1 MNTTRG
7 CGCKGYRSCLI
18 CEKELGIVNE
28 EIGQRMLDNFPVK
41 MDYCIDCDRAFPHV
55 DGSQRPSLSS
65 SSVVCPGICR
75 DQGRE
80 VIRGIK
86 VIRDFVTSDEES
98 ELMLSLDSLD
108 WDTSQSGRRKQ
119 NFGPRAN
126 FKKRKAKVGQKF
138 RGFPQGTEFVQRRFE
153 RVPLLAGYQTVE
165 QCSIEYRPETGAGID
180 PHIDDCWI
188 WGERIVQLNIQS
200 DCVLTLFPYPGDKSK
215 YNLSDVDGYPAVVSQ
230 RQEEKVAFNPL
241 GPDFK
246 VAEGEQPPP
255 YEFSSNLQTDTCVR
269 VPLPR
274 RSLLVMY
281 GEARY
286 QWEHCVLRSDVTSR
300 RVIIAYRE
308 LTPPYLPGGSEETT
322 GAEIIHQAKQFW

>member
-7 CGCKGYRSCLI
+7 CGCKGYRSCLL
-18 CEKELGIVNE
+18 CENQFGIVNE
-28 EIGQRMLDNFPVK
+28 EIGQRMLDNFEVK
-41 MDYCIDCDRAFPHV
+41 LAYCVDCDVAFS
-55 DGSQRPSLSS
+55 GKELI
-65 SSVVCPGICR
+65 GICPKGNCNSNSN
-75 DQGRE
+75 DN
-80 VIRGIK
+80 IPFIGIK
-86 VIRDFVTSDEES
+86 VIRDFVSEVEEA
-98 ELMLSLDSLD
+98 ELMTSLDSLN

-126 FKKRKAKVGQKF
+126 FKKRKAKVGQNF
-138 RGFPQGTEFVQRRFE
+138 HGFPKGTEFVQQRFGQ
-153 RVPLLAGYQTVE
+153 VPLLDGYQTVE

-188 WGERIVQLNIQS
+188 WGERIVQLNLLS
-200 DCVLTLFPYPGDKSK
+200 DCVLTLFPYEVGDKSK
-215 YNLSDVDGYPAVVSQ
+215 YNLRDVDNYPAIISDDKVV
-230 RQEEKVAFNPL
+230 FNPL
-241 GPDFK
+241 SRDTESMVEKPLAYQFKPDLRKNK
-246 VAEGEQPPP
+246 VI
-255 YEFSSNLQTDTCVR
+255 R

-286 QWEHCVLRSDVTSR
+286 QWEHCILRNDVSQR

-322 GAEIIHQAKQFW
+322 GAEIIKQAIKFW